1 MLRVD
6 DLIAELCLLP
16 ARVLRKRKRK
26 EFQTV
31 ELLVRMDCEGCERR
45 VKKAL
50 EDMKG
55 AFSVRRPSIRA
66 ERLLTNN
73 RACSAG
79 VSSVEVDQKQNKVSV
94 SGHVEAQEVVERL
107 RRRAGKEAKP
117 WPYMP
122 YEVVPHP
129 YAPGAYDKKAPPGYV
144 RNVLDDPDAAPLV
157 RASSMEERY
166 TTAFSDDNPN
176 SCAVM

>member
-66 ERLLTNN
+66 E
-73 RACSAG
+73 
-79 VSSVEVDQKQNKVSV
+79 
-94 SGHVEAQEVVERL
+94 
-107 RRRAGKEAKP
+107 P
-117 WPYMP
+117 
-122 YEVVPHP
+122 
-129 YAPGAYDKKAPPGYV
+129 
-144 RNVLDDPDAAPLV
+144 
-157 RASSMEERY
+157 
-166 TTAFSDDNPN
+166 SDY
-176 SCAVM
+176 

>member
-50 EDMKG
+50 EDMKVQ
-55 AFSVRRPSIRA
+55 A
-66 ERLLTNN
+66 
-73 RACSAG
+73 
-79 VSSVEVDQKQNKVSV
+79 
-94 SGHVEAQEVVERL
+94 
-107 RRRAGKEAKP
+107 
-117 WPYMP
+117 
-122 YEVVPHP
+122 
-129 YAPGAYDKKAPPGYV
+129 
-144 RNVLDDPDAAPLV
+144 
-157 RASSMEERY
+157 
-166 TTAFSDDNPN
+166 
-176 SCAVM
+176 

>member
-1 MLRVD
+1 MTVGRDSKNENAGRRPRLRKRGKHLKLSDPSLYITPPARISHQTVRHQQVVRRIHRDLTRERDLVGQGQAAHVGSTRHGTSAARSIGNGMLRVD

-66 ERLLTNN
+66 EPS
-73 RACSAG
+73 RA
-79 VSSVEVDQKQNKVSV
+79 
-94 SGHVEAQEVVERL
+94 
-107 RRRAGKEAKP
+107 
-117 WPYMP
+117 
-122 YEVVPHP
+122 
-129 YAPGAYDKKAPPGYV
+129 
-144 RNVLDDPDAAPLV
+144 
-157 RASSMEERY
+157 
-166 TTAFSDDNPN
+166 TTK
-176 SCAVM
+176 

>member
-1 MLRVD
+1 MKTLAGGRPRLRKRGKHLKLSDPSLYITPAARIRLSDISRWYVGSTAISPERDLVGQAQAAHVGSTRHGTPAARSIRNGMLRVD

-66 ERLLTNN
+66 E
-73 RACSAG
+73 
-79 VSSVEVDQKQNKVSV
+79 
-94 SGHVEAQEVVERL
+94 
-107 RRRAGKEAKP
+107 P
-117 WPYMP
+117 
-122 YEVVPHP
+122 
-129 YAPGAYDKKAPPGYV
+129 
-144 RNVLDDPDAAPLV
+144 
-157 RASSMEERY
+157 
-166 TTAFSDDNPN
+166 SDY
-176 SCAVM
+176 